1 MRILRLLILAAIV
14 AALATPALPA
24 RAQEDPAKAKKELER
39 IQKELTGV
47 KKKAKET
54 AKKERSVLDDIDR
67 MDRSLA
73 KKRRELSLAQ
83 KNLDSVTGSI
93 SATEADMRETRHKLG
108 GKKSDLAGRLTA
120 MYKTGKAGGNW
131 VVLLSGDPSSMLKR
145 YKYLSVMSGRD
156 KRMMDGYSG
165 ALDTLKV
172 QRERLA
178 NQKASYEKLKTRRD
192 SEARKVQAEEENK
205 KTLLASIKK
214 QKASYLAMQ
223 KELEGSGARMKE
235 LIRKLEAAAKAKPPT
250 TGKITGSLK
259 SGLEWPVAGRVMSR
273 FGKQKHPEY
282 DTYIY
287 KKGIELQAKLGE
299 SVHAVDAAEVVFA
312 DWFKGLGLVAILQH
326 GGDFYTVYAHLS
338 DVKVRTGDKV
348 TRGQDIASVG
358 DTGAPSGPSLYF
370 EIRKGSDAVDPL
382 AYLKPR

>member
-1 MRILRLLILAAIV
+1 
-14 AALATPALPA
+14 
-24 RAQEDPAKAKKELER
+24 
-39 IQKELTGV
+39 
-47 KKKAKET
+47 
-54 AKKERSVLDDIDR
+54 
-67 MDRSLA
+67 
-73 KKRRELSLAQ
+73 
-83 KNLDSVTGSI
+83 
-93 SATEADMRETRHKLG
+93 
-108 GKKSDLAGRLTA
+108 
-120 MYKTGKAGGNW
+120 
-131 VVLLSGDPSSMLKR
+131 MLKR

-156 KRMMDGYSG
+156 KRMMDDYSG
-165 ALDTLKV
+165 ALDTLQA

-192 SEARKVQAEEENK
+192 SEARKVQAEEANK

-223 KELEGSGARMKE
+223 KELEDSGSRMKE
-235 LIRKLEAAAKAKPPT
+235 LIRTLEAAAKARPVTPGPV
-250 TGKITGSLK
+250 TGRLK
-259 SGLEWPVAGRVMSR
+259 SGLEWPVAGKVISR

-282 DTYIY
+282 DTFIY

-348 TRGQDIASVG
+348 ARGQDIASVG

-382 AYLKPR
+382 TFLKPR